1 MSKNADFLS
10 KVARKLSMPSRDAP
24 AGVMDSILTVAAGSY
39 GFRPSGEETTMPT
52 GFDPQAAAL
61 FESIVE
67 ASFLVAQADGVFDA
81 AERQAFRTVV
91 VEACR
96 GAVGDEQLE
105 ALLGDLAEMLA
116 EDGMAKRI
124 SMVART
130 IGRPDHQREVLRIA
144 AFLAV
149 VSESANDVEREVLGQ
164 MSDAFGL
171 PRGTVDQVMAEV
183 HDAIAEVEAR
193 SAR

>member
-1 MSKNADFLS
+1 MPKNADFLS
-10 KVARKLSMPSRDAP
+10 KVARKVSTPSRDAP

-39 GFRPSGEETTMPT
+39 GFRPSGEEATMPT

-67 ASFLVAQADGVFDA
+67 ASFLVAQADGVFDE

-96 GAVGDEQLE
+96 GAVGPEQLE
-105 ALLGDLAEMLA
+105 ALLSDLAEMLE
-116 EDGMAKRI
+116 EDGIDKRV

-130 IGRPDHQREVLRIA
+130 ISRPDHQREVLRIA

-149 VSESANDVEREVLGQ
+149 VSESTSDVERDVLAKL
-164 MSDAFGL
+164 SNAFQL
-171 PRGTVDQVMAEV
+171 PGDTVDRVMDEV
-183 HDAIAEVEAR
+183 RDAIAEVEAR
-193 SAR
+193 GG

>member
-1 MSKNADFLS
+1 MRKNADFLS
-10 KVARKLSMPSRDAP
+10 KVARKVSTPSRDAP

-39 GFRPSGEETTMPT
+39 GFRPSGEEATMPT

-81 AERQAFRTVV
+81 SERQAFRMVV

-96 GAVGDEQLE
+96 GAVGEEQLE
-105 ALLGDLAEMLA
+105 ALMGDLAEMLE
-116 EDGMAKRI
+116 EDGIDTRI

-130 IGRPDHQREVLRIA
+130 IARPDHQREVLRIA

-149 VSESANDVEREVLGQ
+149 VSESASDVERQVLGKIAN
-164 MSDAFGL
+164 AFGL
-171 PRGTVDQVMAEV
+171 PEGTVEQVMAEV
-183 HDAIAEVEAR
+183 HDAIAEVESR
-193 SAR
+193 TN